1 MLEQRG
7 PASNLGWLIRASIR
21 RPGKFISV
29 LRGNYR
35 DRFLKNSLEK
45 KFIGKNVEYSIPPY
59 TRSDIKDE
67 VIFDLEQKGVKIIN
81 YALNKEDFEE
91 FFSDANYLQ
100 YKYYYDGGRV
110 PIIREKALEHYLA
123 AKLLALSP
131 NDIYI
136 DVANGDSPAPWIYQK
151 LYQTK
156 SYAHDRYFKNSE
168 GRYISG
174 DADHLDVDNSFADK
188 IGLHC
193 AFDHFVKDY
202 DSKFITEIQRILKP
216 NGRCCIV
223 PLYLYPKGGAVTD
236 PGYVTDWSIFQ
247 EFKNIYIDYA
257 FKNDFSRFYN
267 GKTFVDR
274 VLNVLPDNLTYS
286 VIFVINMEEICPEC
300 YGRFALLLT
309 KKL

>member
-100 YKYYYDGGRV
+100 YKYYYDGGGCGTLFYNL
-110 PIIREKALEHYLA
+110 PILN
-123 AKLLALSP
+123 KLCHRPVQNNALS
-131 NDIYI
+131 
-136 DVANGDSPAPWIYQK
+136 
-151 LYQTK
+151 
-156 SYAHDRYFKNSE
+156 
-168 GRYISG
+168 
-174 DADHLDVDNSFADK
+174 
-188 IGLHC
+188 
-193 AFDHFVKDY
+193 
-202 DSKFITEIQRILKP
+202 ILSSLFWAIFQP
-216 NGRCCIV
+216 
-223 PLYLYPKGGAVTD
+223 
-236 PGYVTDWSIFQ
+236 SIFLSAA
-247 EFKNIYIDYA
+247 N
-257 FKNDFSRFYN
+257 
-267 GKTFVDR
+267 
-274 VLNVLPDNLTYS
+274 PDS
-286 VIFVINMEEICPEC
+286 E
-300 YGRFALLLT
+300 LLLWWYCSR
-309 KKL
+309 